1 MKIYLISRG
10 FPTPNDPQWGIFEKD
25 QAKALIAY
33 GHEVIML
40 SLDVRLRFRR
50 RKYGITIYE
59 DSNLRCYNLYV
70 GPLVG
75 IREISLW
82 LYDKICSRL
91 LLGLFRTVT
100 KIEGIPDIV
109 YAHYMKNI
117 RHAFTIKQAYHI
129 PLIGIEHWS
138 EVGKERLTRKVL
150 KMGNL
155 AYPRIDKLI
164 VVSSAL
170 QKNISRFFNIE
181 SQIVNN
187 IVGAEFG
194 QSQRCAYRDT
204 FRLVSTGSLIPR
216 KCFDVIIKGLSLIKT
231 SVNYRLDIVGEGP
244 LHKPLQTLINQ
255 CHLED
260 KIRLLGRKNR
270 QEIVDILQN
279 SDVYIL
285 ASNSETFGVAAVEAL
300 ACGIP
305 VIATD
310 CGGPRDFITQQNG
323 ILIPTNDIIA
333 MKKSIEYMIGHQ
345 NQYDREAIAND
356 CHNRFSASAIAKQLS
371 NIFEQVKNDSA
382 KQ

>member
-10 FPTPNDPQWGIFEKD
+10 FPTLNDPQWGIFEKD
-25 QAKALIAY
+25 QAKALIAC

-59 DSNLRCYNLYV
+59 DGNLRCYNLYV

-91 LLGLFRTVT
+91 LLGLYRKVS
-100 KIEGIPDIV
+100 KIEGMPDII
-109 YAHYMKNI
+109 YAHYLKNI
-117 RHAFTIKQAYHI
+117 RHAFAIKQAYHI

-138 EVGKERLTRKVL
+138 EVGKDRLTGKVL
-150 KMGNL
+150 KMGNI

-164 VVSSAL
+164 VVSSAQ
-170 QKNISRFFNIE
+170 QKNISRFFNVE

-187 IVGAEFG
+187 IVGDEFVYG
-194 QSQRCAYRDT
+194 QLCAHRDT
-204 FRLVSTGSLIPR
+204 FRLVSAGSLIPR
-216 KCFDVIIKGLSLIKT
+216 KCFDLIIKGLTLVKT
-231 SVNYRLDIVGEGP
+231 SVNYQLDIVGDGP
-244 LHKPLQTLINQ
+244 LHKSLQLLINQ

-260 KIRLLGRKNR
+260 KVRLLGRKNR
-270 QEIVDILQN
+270 QEIVDILHK

-285 ASNSETFGVAAVEAL
+285 ASSSETFGVAAVEAL

-323 ILIPTNDIIA
+323 LLIPTNDIIA
-333 MKKSIEYMIGHQ
+333 MKEAIEYMIEHQ
-345 NQYDREAIAND
+345 DKYNRESIAND

-371 NIFEQVKNDSA
+371 DIFEQVKNDSV
-382 KQ
+382 KE